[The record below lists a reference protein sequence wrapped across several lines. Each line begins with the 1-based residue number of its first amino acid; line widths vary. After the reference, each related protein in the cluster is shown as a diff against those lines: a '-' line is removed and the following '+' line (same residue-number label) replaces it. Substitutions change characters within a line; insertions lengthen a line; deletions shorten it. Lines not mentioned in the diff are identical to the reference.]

1 MFAVLFCFS
10 AGEACIPPPLS
21 PPRAYCTALTRRS
34 PGPVRRP
41 CVVGG
46 VGGGGRWQVQMATG
60 YDARLQQELAQ
71 EKQALASA
79 LLLLDAS
86 KEDLAEQARRA
97 AWGLGL
103 GA

>member
-1 MFAVLFCFS
+1 M
-10 AGEACIPPPLS
+10 
-21 PPRAYCTALTRRS
+21 
-34 PGPVRRP
+34 
-41 CVVGG
+41 
-46 VGGGGRWQVQMATG
+46 QMATG